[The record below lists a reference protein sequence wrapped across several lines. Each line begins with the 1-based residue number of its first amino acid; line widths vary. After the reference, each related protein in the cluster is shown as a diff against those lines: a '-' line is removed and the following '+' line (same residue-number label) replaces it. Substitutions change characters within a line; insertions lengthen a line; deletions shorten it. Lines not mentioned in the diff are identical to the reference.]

1 MRDEAFADIDVE
13 DFYQARE
20 LLAEWVRY
28 YNEGRLHSALKYLRP
43 VDYYRGNP
51 EALLAER
58 KRKLEEAARR
68 GEVNHGHELTK
79 LVPGCNILA
88 PSICPKTTEALQVVL
103 HAI

>member
-1 MRDEAFADIDVE
+1 MINFRCLYAPKGGVI
-13 DFYQARE
+13 RKC
-20 LLAEWVRY
+20 VRY

-79 LVPGCNILA
+79 IGARL
-88 PSICPKTTEALQVVL
+88 
-103 HAI
+103 